1 MTKTLITGANQGLG
15 YHAAQ
20 RLMAVGH
27 EVWVSARDPKSGTE
41 AARTLGA
48 RFVRLDVTDDASAAA
63 AAQVVADA
71 GGLDV
76 LINNAG
82 ISDRTPVAETT
93 ASDVQRLLDTNVLG
107 PVRVIQAFTVLLEAS
122 AAPVV
127 VNVSSSVGSLAYAS
141 NPQGSYP
148 ELNLLAYPAVKG
160 SLEYAHDPMGQS
172 PPTLAGEL
180 RRPGF
185 HGHQPQ
191 SVQGHSDTRGRYGRH
206 RPIGDRRTGRS
217 DRDLLRSAGH
227 RAMVTSA
234 PVLFRAPPR
243 LQRDGPYQ
251 PCHSR
256 VNPDSGVRSPMC
268 GNGGRISRRAEP

>member
-27 EVWVSARDPKSGTE
+27 EVWVSARDAKSGTE

-48 RFVRLDVTDDASAAA
+48 RFVHLDVTDDASAA

-107 PVRVIQAFTVLLEAS
+107 PVR
-122 AAPVV
+122 
-127 VNVSSSVGSLAYAS
+127 
-141 NPQGSYP
+141 
-148 ELNLLAYPAVKG
+148 
-160 SLEYAHDPMGQS
+160 
-172 PPTLAGEL
+172 
-180 RRPGF
+180 
-185 HGHQPQ
+185 
-191 SVQGHSDTRGRYGRH
+191 
-206 RPIGDRRTGRS
+206 
-217 DRDLLRSAGH
+217 
-227 RAMVTSA
+227 
-234 PVLFRAPPR
+234 
-243 LQRDGPYQ
+243 
-251 PCHSR
+251 
-256 VNPDSGVRSPMC
+256 
-268 GNGGRISRRAEP
+268 